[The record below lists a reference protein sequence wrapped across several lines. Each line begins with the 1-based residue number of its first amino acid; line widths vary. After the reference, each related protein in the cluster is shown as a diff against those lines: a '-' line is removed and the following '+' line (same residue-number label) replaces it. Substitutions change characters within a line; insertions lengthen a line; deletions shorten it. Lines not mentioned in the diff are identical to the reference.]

1 MASKYQAFM
10 NGISLTGL
18 DNRIHIVDVKEK
30 PTLSLTSEVLHRF
43 GARISHRTRE
53 NLEVTIELFLKVK
66 SAEDYANVVDAIH
79 AWAVD
84 GYLQLSYRP
93 YQRLD
98 VVCTEFPGIESI
110 QSWTEH
116 LTLTF
121 VAYYVPYWQATSQ
134 TKLTVNGSETRT
146 SMHLAGSQVTDMMA
160 RITNNGDST
169 CDALSIK
176 IKNGK
181 GFFFDKLGL
190 KSGETLVIDYEAEH
204 LLRIIIVDKDQF
216 SRSAYDCRL
225 PSSLDDIELHPGA
238 NELALFADQPCRWVL
253 SAYARWL

>member
-18 DNRIHIVDVKEK
+18 DDRIYIVDVKEK

-53 NLEVTIELFLKVK
+53 YLEVNIELFLKVK
-66 SAEDYANVVDAIH
+66 CAADYAAVVDAIH
-79 AWAVD
+79 AWAVG

-98 VVCTEFPGIESI
+98 VICTEFPGIESI
-110 QSWTEH
+110 HSWTEH

-121 VAYYVPYWQATSQ
+121 FAYSVPYWQATTP
-134 TKLTVNGSETRT
+134 TKLTVNGSDTHT
-146 SMHLAGSQVTDMMA
+146 SMHMPGSQTADLMA